1 VSALLHGSLPEGK
14 EREDVMGDSDQ
25 EEVDPRPFK
34 EVVEKPAEADTPGEQ
49 DALHAVS
56 ALAEASGRTNL
67 ENLATEFTR
76 HFKGANG
83 MATILSAVAF
93 DPSTRPATRIKII
106 QTVTSVI
113 DRASKTYGDNRNL
126 ENIPTPMVKK
136 RLVDLLKEHNYVVPI
151 PGVKLD
157 G

>member
-1 VSALLHGSLPEGK
+1 
-14 EREDVMGDSDQ
+14 MGNSDQ
-25 EEVDPRPFK
+25 AEASPRHVEEVVK
-34 EVVEKPAEADTPGEQ
+34 EPAEADTPSQQ
-49 DALHAVS
+49 DAIHAVS
-56 ALAEASGRTNL
+56 AIAEASGRTNL

-113 DRASKTYGDNRNL
+113 DRASKAYGDNRNL
-126 ENIPTPMVKK
+126 ENIPTPMVKN
-136 RLVDLLKEHNYVVPI
+136 RLVALLKEFDYVVPI
-151 PGVKLD
+151 AGVKLD